1 MEKNLK
7 RKMDIILIG
16 DSSVGKS
23 TIVKQFDTQQF
34 DKEAISTIGVDYTNI
49 KFKPKADPEKEVNV
63 KIWDTSGQDRFRNL
77 TY

>member
-23 TIVKQFDTQQF
+23 TIIKQFETKKF
-34 DKEAISTIGVDYTNI
+34 DKEAISTIGVDYANI
-49 KFKPKADPEKEVNV
+49 KFKPKADP
-63 KIWDTSGQDRFRNL
+63 
-77 TY
+77 